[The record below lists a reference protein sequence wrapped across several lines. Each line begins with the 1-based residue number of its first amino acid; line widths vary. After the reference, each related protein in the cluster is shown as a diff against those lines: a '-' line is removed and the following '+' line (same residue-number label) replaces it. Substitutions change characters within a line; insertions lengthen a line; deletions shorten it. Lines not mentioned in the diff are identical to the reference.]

1 MESTLNN
8 DFRDMLCLFNEER
21 VEYLL
26 VGGWAVSFHADFRVT
41 DDIDLWVKPS
51 QANADRVIRALHRFG
66 APLHGMNIEEFSK
79 PQYGLHIGV
88 PPGRIDLLTT
98 LKGVDFDLAWDNR
111 IEDELAGVPVNVIG
125 REQLLLNKS
134 VVARPK
140 DLADIDAIHK
150 YGKRPDKS

>member
-1 MESTLNN
+1 MEPILND
-8 DFRDMLCLFNEER
+8 DFRDMLCLFNEEK

-51 QANADRVIRALHRFG
+51 QDNAERVIRALLKFG
-66 APLHGMNIEEFSK
+66 APLHGMDIEEFAK

-98 LKGVDFDLAWDNR
+98 LKGVEFDRAWENR
-111 IEDELAGVPVNVIG
+111 IHDELSGIPVYVIG
-125 REQLLLNKS
+125 REELLQNKNE
-134 VVARPK
+134 VARPK
-140 DLADIDAIHK
+140 DLADVDAIQKAHE
-150 YGKRPDKS
+150 RRDKP